1 MKKTLLAVML
11 IAVTVLFLSCSN
23 GSSGS
28 SSDSGVK
35 FKPELC
41 AAEDCTEPVTTSSFS
56 LSDGKWKRTD
66 YYAYSSLREY
76 YYYYEYEVSGTTATC
91 TKYEKYEKREMSA
104 DEIQTLK
111 RASKE
116 DIKTLFG
123 WDDYSFSGN
132 TVTGV
137 KKHSAT
143 LTAAETKQNTFSSYT
158 GLTNADNTKYYLT
171 YSSTNHEYF
180 VKK

>member
-1 MKKTLLAVML
+1 MKKTLLAAML
-11 IAVTVLFLSCSN
+11 IAITVLFLSCSN
-23 GSSGS
+23 ASSGS

-41 AAEDCTEPVTTSSFS
+41 AAEDCTVAVTTNTFS

-66 YYAYSSLREY
+66 YYVSSSVREY

-91 TKYEKYEKREMSA
+91 TKYEKYEKRQFSA
-104 DEIQTLK
+104 DEIQAIQ

-116 DIKTLFG
+116 EIKTSFG
-123 WDDYSFSGN
+123 WDDYSISGN
-132 TVTGV
+132 EVTAV
-137 KKHSAT
+137 KKYSAT
-143 LTAAETKQNTFSSYT
+143 DTAGKTKQNIFSSYV
-158 GLTNADNTKYYLT
+158 GLKNADNTKYYLT

-180 VKK
+180 VKR